1 MAGPHTGF
9 RRSPP
14 LASTALACTAAV
26 FCAALAACGGGPGTS
41 GPPASAPSA
50 STASPSPSGEP
61 EGERLVLRWRRTG
74 GVAGVGGPGSV
85 PEFSLYSSGL
95 AITASEQP
103 DSRPP
108 DKQLTGY
115 RLRPEALRRLLDGAR
130 DAGFGR
136 SHTVGSDRI
145 ADAFV
150 TVVTMGGATTRII
163 EPGPPGSAEAAFL
176 KRLDPDGWPPA
187 DLAAPPRPY
196 VPERTAVLAGE
207 IGGDGADARPWPLG
221 PLGDGVRAAGG
232 VCTLAPTVKVPGT
245 APGIVWRSEGEVYS
259 VRLRPL
265 LPGESSCADLD

>member
-1 MAGPHTGF
+1 M
-9 RRSPP
+9 
-14 LASTALACTAAV
+14 

-74 GVAGVGGPGSV
+74 GVAGVGGP
-85 PEFSLYSSGL
+85 
-95 AITASEQP
+95 
-103 DSRPP
+103 
-108 DKQLTGY
+108 
-115 RLRPEALRRLLDGAR
+115 
-130 DAGFGR
+130 
-136 SHTVGSDRI
+136 
-145 ADAFV
+145 
-150 TVVTMGGATTRII
+150 
-163 EPGPPGSAEAAFL
+163 SAEAAFL